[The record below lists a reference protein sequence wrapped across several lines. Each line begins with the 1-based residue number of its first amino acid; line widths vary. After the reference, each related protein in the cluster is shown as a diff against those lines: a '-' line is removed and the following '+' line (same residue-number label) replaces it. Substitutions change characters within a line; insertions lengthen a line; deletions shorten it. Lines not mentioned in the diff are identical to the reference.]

1 MPSNNFAAIANPI
14 GLVAGADLRL
24 KQYHF
29 VKLNSA
35 GAVVAC
41 SVAGEDSIGV
51 LQNNPNTGEG
61 CTVAPTGSVSRV
73 YAHEAIDANE
83 AVETHTDGTAVPSAS
98 GIVLGLTLTPA
109 GGEGE
114 LCSVLVDQR
123 GDGITTTA
131 VDEVLDLLS
140 AADLDCFV
148 SEVVGAEAAVAANA
162 IEIACTLKSL
172 DDGTTLAEARPVYIE
187 TLAVTADKGDLAA
200 AGTPV
205 GTLVKAVN
213 PSTGPN
219 VAWFTTTSGGLVS
232 FRVTNDAA
240 ETTIVRITPQG
251 GVTKT
256 LVLTFAN

>member
-14 GLVAGADLRL
+14 GLVAGADLRT

-29 VKLNSA
+29 VKLNAA
-35 GAVVAC
+35 GVVVVC

-61 CTVAPTGSVSRV
+61 CTIAPTGSVSRV
-73 YAHEAIDANE
+73 FAHEAIDANE

-131 VDEVLDLLS
+131 VAEVVGLLDD
-140 AADLDCFV
+140 ADLDCFV
-148 SEVVGAEAAVAANA
+148 ATVVGAEAAVAANA
-162 IEIACTLKSL
+162 IEIACTLKGL
-172 DDGTTLAEARPVYIE
+172 EDGETLAEARPVYIE
-187 TLAVTADKGDLAA
+187 SLAVTDGQGDLAA

-205 GTLVKAVN
+205 GTLVKANN
-213 PSTGPN
+213 PATGAN
-219 VAWFTTTSGGLVS
+219 AAWFTTSAGGLVS
-232 FRVTNDAA
+232 FRVTNTAA
-240 ETTIVRITPQG
+240 EVNIVRITPQG